1 MSVLKFTEE
10 AARQLEALYLTSDV
24 VAQRSEI
31 LRRLRLTEGN
41 SVIDIGCGPGF
52 LCESMAAT
60 VGPSGRVVGIDT
72 SPELVAL
79 CQRRN
84 SRKPVQY
91 RVGDAARIDEPDASF
106 DVAVCVQ
113 VAEYVPE
120 VGKVLAEAFRVLKR
134 GGRAV
139 FVATDWDAV
148 IWHSDDPN
156 RMAAIMKSWEAHC
169 AHPRLPRSLPERLR
183 GAGFVLEDV
192 SVFPIL
198 NLEWSDD
205 KYSKGLS
212 ELVGAFV
219 LRRGDVS
226 EADLSAWAE
235 ELPRIGSEGRYFFSS
250 ARFIFEASKPL

>member
-1 MSVLKFTEE
+1 MSVLQFTEE

-52 LCESMAAT
+52 LCESMAAA
-60 VGPSGRVVGIDT
+60 VAPSGRVVGIDT
-72 SPELVAL
+72 SPELIAL

-84 SRKPVQY
+84 PRETVQY
-91 RVGDAARIDEPDASF
+91 RVGDAVRIDEAGASF

-113 VAEYVPE
+113 VAEYVPD
-120 VGKVLAEAFRVLKR
+120 VGKVLAEAFRVLKQ

-148 IWHSDDPN
+148 IWHSDSPY
-156 RMAAIMKSWEAHC
+156 RMAAVMKSWEAHC
-169 AHPRLPRSLPERLR
+169 AHPRLPRSLSERLR
-183 GAGFVLEDV
+183 GAGFVLDSV
-192 SVFPIL
+192 SVLPIL
-198 NLEWSDD
+198 NMEWSDD

-212 ELVGAFV
+212 ELVRVFV
-219 LRRGDVS
+219 RQRGDVGES
-226 EADLSAWAE
+226 DLAAWAE
-235 ELPRIGSEGRYFFSS
+235 ELPRMSSEGRYFFSS